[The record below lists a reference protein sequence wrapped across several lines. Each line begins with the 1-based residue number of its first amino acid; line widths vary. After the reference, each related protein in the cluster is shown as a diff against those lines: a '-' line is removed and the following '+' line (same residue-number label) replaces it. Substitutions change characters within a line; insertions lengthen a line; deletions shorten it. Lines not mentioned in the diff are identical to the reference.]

1 MLGLKFNNGRV
12 EDYTIVLS
20 TKDYRHLG
28 QLTGIKNVVSSG
40 NMNAADEISFTI
52 VKHDFVN
59 TGINTLENKDINQK
73 VKLEIW
79 EQIVDFKLI
88 WIKELDEY
96 FEIKVDLTD
105 SNDTFK
111 TITAKSLCEAELSQ
125 INIYNTEINTE
136 ADIER
141 DDYIVTTFY
150 NELNP
155 KASLL
160 DRILSFAQH
169 YHIKHV
175 DDTLK
180 DIQRSFSLNNVDIYS
195 YLTGECS
202 EQINCLF
209 VFDSTDR
216 TISAYDL
223 LSNCN
228 DCGNR
233 GDFIDECPK
242 CHSKNINGYG
252 EDTTIFVDKNNLTD
266 SIQLSV
272 NTDSIKNCFK
282 LEAGDEL
289 MTATVKMLNQNG
301 SDYIIS
307 VTENQRKDMPQEL
320 IDKLDLY
327 DEIYDSYTEEYEHL
341 VEDIYQLTDDILYLE
356 SGMMPTID
364 QAEITAQ
371 TEVKKL
377 TSENLNPLGLS
388 SVTKTTS
395 VATVN
400 SALKNYA
407 KIFVKSGYVKLDIG
421 SDATFTY
428 SESPDSDGNNYGFWH
443 GYFTVTNYSDEE
455 DVAKSDYLDIKV
467 YDNYEVFTRQ
477 KVLKTL
483 SSEDEDGSVFDV
495 LAIDDFDKFK
505 SALSLYS
512 KNRLQS
518 YYDAIQASLDI
529 LIQMDEGSETSELYD
544 ALYKPY
550 YEKLVACQDE
560 LDKRSSEISEKQN
573 ELDIKEARRLEIQN
587 ELNFE
592 NFLGEYY
599 PIFCLYKREQSYSNS
614 NYISDGLSNTE
625 LIRKAKQFLEVARN
639 ELKKATSNQYTLTS
653 TLKNFLAIKEFSPI
667 KKYFKLGNWIRFS
680 VDGELYKLRLIGYSI
695 SFDTIQNIDVI
706 FSEITKY
713 KSVAYKRNE
722 IIQSAQSMAST
733 YSYVSKQAEKGNKA
747 QENINSFISNGLD
760 TGLIQIKNN
769 VNEDII
775 WDKNGLL
782 CRSYDDVTDTYD
794 LKQFKITHNA
804 LAFTDNGWRTVRQA
818 IGEHKYNLYDTE
830 NNKWLEQS
838 GYGMTADFVTA
849 GWVTGAIIVGGNI
862 YSINYS
868 NGKNNTPMSGSYI
881 NLTDGTFSFGA
892 GNLVY
897 NGKDLLISSESL
909 IGSLNNV
916 EVTIDTLHI
925 KSENIEGYILDSQI
939 DTISANKIT
948 GINNDVI
955 SEVSVDKI
963 IGTLPLSQIEE
974 ITFDNI
980 IGELSASRI
989 SGTNNNLISELPA
1002 SKITGTVASS
1012 KIASTLNN
1020 KTITNSSFSGS
1031 DVTSDNATIDNLTV
1045 SSIKAKNSEGTFTGL
1060 TGSYVLGDKAVKFVN
1075 GIAVEIIEI

>member
-20 TKDYRHLG
+20 TRDYRHLG
-28 QLTGIKNVVSSG
+28 QLTGIKDVVSSG
-40 NMNAADEISFTI
+40 NMNAADEISFTT
-52 VKHDFVN
+52 VKYDFVN
-59 TGINTLENKDINQK
+59 TGINTLGNNEINQK

-125 INIYNTEINTE
+125 INIHNTEINTE

-141 DDYIVTTFY
+141 DDYVVTTFY

-160 DRILSFAQH
+160 DRILSFAPH

-320 IDKLDLY
+320 VDKLALY

-356 SGMMPTID
+356 SVMMPTIE

-371 TEVKKL
+371 TEVRKL

-388 SVTKTTS
+388 SVTKATS

-407 KIFVKSGYVKLDIG
+407 KIFVKSGYVKLDID

-443 GYFTVTNYSDEE
+443 GRFTVTNYSDEE
-455 DVAKSDYLDIKV
+455 DVAKSNYLDVKV
-467 YDNYEVFTRQ
+467 YDNYEEFTRQ

-483 SSEDEDGSVFDV
+483 ASEDEDGSVFDV
-495 LAIDDFDKFK
+495 LAIDDLDKFK
-505 SALSLYS
+505 NALALYG

-518 YYDAIQASLDI
+518 YHDAIQASLDV

-544 ALYKPY
+544 VLYKPY
-550 YEKLVACQDE
+550 YEKLIACQDE
-560 LDKRSSEISEKQN
+560 LDKRFFEISEKQA
-573 ELDIKEARRLEIQN
+573 ELDTIEARRLDIQN

-592 NFLGEYY
+592 KFLGDYY
-599 PIFCLYKREQSYSNS
+599 PVFCSYRREQTYSNA
-614 NYISDGLSNTE
+614 NYISDGLSNAE
-625 LIRKAKQFLEVARN
+625 LIKKAKQFLDVAKN

-653 TLKNFLAIKEFSPI
+653 ALKNFLMIDAFSPI
-667 KKYFKLGNWIRFS
+667 KKYFKLGNWLRFS

-695 SFDTIQNIDVI
+695 SFDTIQNIDVV
-706 FSEITKY
+706 FSEVTKY
-713 KSVAYKRNE
+713 KSVGYRRNE
-722 IIQSAQSMAST
+722 IIQSAQSMSST
-733 YSYVSKQAEKGNKA
+733 YSYVSKQAEKGNQA
-747 QENINSFISNGLD
+747 QENIKSFISNGLD

-769 VNEDII
+769 ENEDIVFGKHGI
-775 WDKNGLL
+775 IG
-782 CRSYDDVTDTYD
+782 RAYDDITGTYSP
-794 LKQFKITHNA
+794 KQFKFTHNA
-804 LAFTDNGWRTVRQA
+804 LAFTDNNWQSVRQV
-818 IGEHKYNLYDTE
+818 IGEHNFELYDKDT
-830 NNKWLEQS
+830 NNWMPQT

-849 GWVTGAIIVGGNI
+849 GQITGSTIVGGVI
-862 YSINYS
+862 YSNEYS
-868 NGKNNTPMSGSYI
+868 DGTNNRPAQGSWI
-881 NLTDGTFSFGA
+881 NLNTGHFNLGA
-892 GNLVY
+892 GGLVY
-897 NGKDLLISSESL
+897 DGDLRIASESL
-909 IGSLNNV
+909 LESLNKINV
-916 EVTIDTLHI
+916 TVENLWVKAEHIDGVIENSQI
-925 KSENIEGYILDSQI
+925 KSISYDKIS
-939 DTISANKIT
+939 DTIPLSKIETIKFSNISTDEKLGANRID
-948 GINNDVI
+948 GINNGII
-955 SEVSVDKI
+955 SEVPV
-963 IGTLPLSQIEE
+963 
-974 ITFDNI
+974 
-980 IGELSASRI
+980 
-989 SGTNNNLISELPA
+989 
-1002 SKITGTVASS
+1002 SKITGTLPSS
-1012 KIASTLNN
+1012 QIDTNLDS
-1020 KTITNSSFSGS
+1020 KTITNSTFSGTS
-1031 DVTSDNATIDNLTV
+1031 VTTDSANITNLTV
-1045 SSIKAKNSEGTFTGL
+1045 TNINSIDNDISYFGL
-1060 TGSYVLGDKAVKFVN
+1060 TGDFTVGDKTIKVVN
-1075 GIAVEIIEI
+1075 GIVIEINDIE